1 MAEEKPAAGKEGAN
15 ATTADSVTSS
25 SEAISATASAPAQAV
40 VEASSV
46 SDVASS
52 PASSV
57 KDNMAASEQPLSVIH
72 PATSS
77 SSDADKDEGN
87 L

>member
-46 SDVASS
+46 SDVAL
-52 PASSV
+52 PAA
-57 KDNMAASEQPLSVIH
+57 KEKMASEQPLSVIH
-72 PATSS
+72 TATS
-77 SSDADKDEGN
+77 SSDADKDDGLKAEGK
-87 L
+87 